1 MFHPSFHQK
10 LPACKSQ
17 FVVEYSKFRL
27 GSHLLPTLKDGASA
41 TEEFKTKIEID
52 EWREWEG
59 WRVGGR
65 QGYGGG
71 GDKEGRHGG
80 GSKGKGEHNE
90 NGRDNKIGHIGEGW
104 ELKGTRGWGQ
114 RGDSENE
121 VRKRHP

>member
-1 MFHPSFHQK
+1 MKIKHFIFTFFLCALIHISIVAK
-10 LPACKSQ
+10 
-17 FVVEYSKFRL
+17 FVLFV
-27 GSHLLPTLKDGASA
+27 DGA

-65 QGYGGG
+65 QGYGG